1 MLIFENRLAASE
13 FITIRWCSVAT
24 LARVTEIIKQRR
36 GWRGPFWPAMAHVR
50 NAEHGRAEKPEII
63 STKSSPPR
71 FIAVIRHFL
80 SRDSPPPFARPRRS
94 GSLRFKRPRDRYAK
108 LNLRVRAWS
117 NYSYEVS
124 FFFFFLDEYFDQRR
138 NISSTMIRANGSW
151 IEEEETTATLLPSL
165 LSLVARNFKLTI
177 RSALFRA
184 MRDRRE

>member
-124 FFFFFLDEYFDQRR
+124 FFFFFFRRIFRSTKEYFVDDDSCEWIVDRGRR
-138 NISSTMIRANGSW
+138 NDGHFAPLSPLSCC
-151 IEEEETTATLLPSL
+151 EE
-165 LSLVARNFKLTI
+165 F
-177 RSALFRA
+177 
-184 MRDRRE
+184 